1 MEKTYSINN
10 VKNALHDAGYEANNE
25 ITMAV
30 WSSLVLSRPL
40 LLEGAPGTGKTSL
53 SKALADGLGLPYIRL
68 QMYDGLTDDKILY
81 DYDYTKQLLTLEA
94 VKPKLE
100 EEYKGLNVHDA
111 IQKVVKSM
119 DFYGPDFLI
128 KRPILKAIT
137 GDQRYVLCIDELDKA
152 PEEIEYMLYEFLEN
166 YTISIPQYGDI
177 TCPEDKRPIVFIT
190 SNGYRELSDALRRRC
205 NYLYIEPKTE
215 EELTKILSTK
225 VIRNPGL
232 AKAVAQCFIAFQNA
246 DLHYIPSIS
255 EAIEYAEFLDQS
267 ETVTKDLALSALS
280 IAIKNNRDKEAIQS
294 ILERTGAG
302 AGIWQ
307 K

>member
-1 MEKTYSINN
+1 MEQLS
-10 VKNALHDAGYEANNE
+10 VKGITDALHQAGYEANNE
-25 ITMAV
+25 IAMAA
-30 WSSLVLSRPL
+30 WTSLVLERPL

-53 SKALADGLGLPYIRL
+53 SKALADGLNLPYIRL

-100 EEYKGLNVHDA
+100 EDYKGLDIHEAV
-111 IQKVVKSM
+111 QKAVKSM
-119 DFYGPDFLI
+119 DFYGSDFMI

-137 GDQRYVLCIDELDKA
+137 GEKRYVLCIDELDKA

-177 TCPEDKRPIVFIT
+177 VCPEDRHPIVFIT

-205 NYLYIEPKTE
+205 NYLYFEPKTE
-215 EELTKILSTK
+215 EELTEILMTK
-225 VIRNPGL
+225 VEHKPQL
-232 AKAVAQCFIAFQNA
+232 AKAVAQCFTAFQSA
-246 DLHYIPSIS
+246 GLHYIPSVS
-255 EAIEYAEFLDQS
+255 EAIQYAEFLDQS
-267 ETVTKDLALSALS
+267 EAVTKDLALNALS
-280 IAIKNNRDKEAIQS
+280 IVIKNNRDKKVIQDVVK
-294 ILERTGAG
+294 EKGA
-302 AGIWQ
+302 ALWE